1 MTTNRG
7 SQIPNPKT
15 QRLGGCWGV
24 GFGSRHLGFVLA
36 LVVAACSP
44 LRVDPANARHLIETH
59 PRFSAPDTIRVPAE
73 YCTADVADP
82 APNPGQGVSRI
93 KMLRDAQVI
102 RLTARPAGEGECHPG
117 YHARVTVALTDVASS
132 FHPTPLPETEGRG
145 WEFVTARRRFIAV
158 HDVSYDDPDN
168 PKIAHVGYA
177 WTWEPTLLGQLLEI
191 GSVQQGAS
199 ATLLRDGNGW
209 IVRQPGM

>member
-1 MTTNRG
+1 MKRFA
-7 SQIPNPKT
+7 
-15 QRLGGCWGV
+15 V
-24 GFGSRHLGFVLA
+24 VLA
-36 LVVAACSP
+36 VTLAACRP
-44 LRVDPANARHLIETH
+44 VRVDPADAKRLIETH
-59 PRFSAPDTIRVPAE
+59 PRFTAPDTVRVPAE
-73 YCTADVADP
+73 YCTSDVANP
-82 APNPGQGVSRI
+82 APNPAQGVSRI
-93 KMLRDAQVI
+93 KMLQDARVI
-102 RLTARPAGEGECHPG
+102 TLTVRPAGEGECHPG

-132 FHPTPLPETEGRG
+132 FHPTPLPPDEGRG
-145 WEFVTARRRFIAV
+145 WEFVTARRKFIAV

-177 WTWEPTLLGQLLEI
+177 WAWEPTLLGQLLET